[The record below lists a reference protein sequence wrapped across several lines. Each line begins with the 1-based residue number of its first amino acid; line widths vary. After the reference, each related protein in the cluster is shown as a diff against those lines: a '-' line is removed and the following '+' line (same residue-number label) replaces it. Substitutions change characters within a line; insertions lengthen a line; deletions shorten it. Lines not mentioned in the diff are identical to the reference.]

1 MLTKDQILEE
11 SKHFLGQNNNLLKR
25 KYVKRR
31 DLIDFL
37 VHKDLF
43 SAFEERACLK
53 RELKRRRIKFN
64 KDASQYELVQLAM
77 KKKIDFNEF
86 IL

>member
-11 SKHFLGQNNNLLKR
+11 SKHFLGQDNSLLKR
-25 KYVKRR
+25 KNVKRR
-31 DLIDFL
+31 DLVDFL
-37 VHKDLF
+37 VHKKLL
-43 SAFEERACLK
+43 SSFEERACLR
-53 RELKRRRIKFN
+53 RELKTRKIRFN
-64 KDASQYELVQLAM
+64 KDASQYELVELAM

>member
-25 KYVKRR
+25 KNVKRR

-37 VHKDLF
+37 LHKELL
-43 SAFEERACLK
+43 SAFEERACLR
-53 RELKRRRIKFN
+53 RELKTRKIRFN

>member
-11 SKHFLGQNNNLLKR
+11 SKHFLGQDNNLLK
-25 KYVKRR
+25 KKQIKRR
-31 DLIDFL
+31 DLIGLL
-37 VHKDLF
+37 VHKGLF
-43 SAFEERACLK
+43 SSFEERACLK
-53 RELKRRRIKFN
+53 KELKRRKIKFN
-64 KDASQYELVQLAM
+64 KEATQYELVQLAM